1 MRKFILML
9 LPILMLCG
17 CGQKEEKNV
26 DLHQLIHTM
35 ETVVDFGNTTK
46 KC

>member
-17 CGQKEEKNV
+17 CGQKEEKKCR
-26 DLHQLIHTM
+26 LTSTYTHY
-35 ETVVDFGNTTK
+35 GN
-46 KC
+46 CC